1 MLVDHGLDFRYDLEH
16 LEQDEPAGSFSG
28 LHPMELLNGDAHN
41 ITVLGQGK
49 RFILWM
55 LEKCEFYIQTYNR

>member
-1 MLVDHGLDFRYDLEH
+1 MLVDHGLDFRYELEH
-16 LEQDEPAGSFSG
+16 LEKDEPAGGFSG

-49 RFILWM
+49 
-55 LEKCEFYIQTYNR
+55 FYKT

>member
-1 MLVDHGLDFRYDLEH
+1 MLVDRGLDFRYDLEH
-16 LEQDEPAGSFSG
+16 LEKDEPVGSFGG

-49 RFILWM
+49 SCD
-55 LEKCEFYIQTYNR
+55 K